1 MHQTGHAVYQK
12 SISTQLPTWLRHR
25 ARAPSAELLDAALI
39 LLRLDLDP
47 LQPFLASLYAST
59 PRGRPPYD
67 PVGVLRALLL
77 FTLLRYESLTVFAQ
91 DLRRCPRL
99 ALLAGFPAHHTP
111 SVGAFYGFLDRLENG
126 PYQAPCPHRVAPA
139 TLRKGSHYRQLQEE
153 KKLKEARRKQLLEQH
168 DSLTHHLNA
177 ELTAHAAQPRPRDL
191 QQRLEDLLFHL
202 ALQPSAQR
210 GLLGDLQ
217 QLVVCG
223 DGASLVT
230 GASTTG
236 RAACQCRQQGLYK
249 CDCARFYADAK
260 ADWGWD
266 SYREVYY
273 FGHTYYQHVVSSN
286 GHDLPVH
293 VTLGPAS
300 ESDFTLSLKSLDRF
314 QKTLREHEAKWHIRT
329 VVYDSGHDSLGI
341 YAYLQDRQMQP
352 VIVLNPRGGAS
363 PKPSGTAAQLNDK
376 GVPLCPAGV
385 VMRRHGVGDHHRIYY
400 NCPVKRPTH
409 EAGKTVWKAHVQE
422 CPHQVLCQPETKMGP
437 LVYLRADS
445 DPRFYPPIARDSAEF
460 KRLLALRSG
469 CERSNAVKKVTH
481 KLNRRV
487 CRSASLYLI
496 RLTLVSVIEH
506 GKAWLSEERQAWGDD
521 WKILSDLTRINALP
535 NPP

>member
-1 MHQTGHAVYQK
+1 VA
-12 SISTQLPTWLRHR
+12 
-25 ARAPSAELLDAALI
+25 
-39 LLRLDLDP
+39 
-47 LQPFLASLYAST
+47 
-59 PRGRPPYD
+59 
-67 PVGVLRALLL
+67 VLRALLL

-99 ALLAGFPAHHTP
+99 ALLAGFAAHDTP

-126 PYQAPCPHRVAPA
+126 PYQAPCPHRVPPA
-139 TLRKGSHYRQLQEE
+139 TLRKGSHYRQLAEE
-153 KKLKEARRKQLLEQH
+153 KKRKEARRQQLLQQH
-168 DSLTHHLNA
+168 DSLTHHLNQ
-177 ELTAHAAQPRPRDL
+177 ELTQQAAQARPRDL

-230 GASTTG
+230 GASATG
-236 RAACQCRQQGLYK
+236 RAACQCRKQGIYK

-273 FGHTYYQHVVSSN
+273 FGHTYYQHLVSSQ

-314 QKTLREHEAKWHIRT
+314 QKTLREHDVTWQLRT
-329 VVYDSGHDSLGI
+329 VVYDAGHDSLGI
-341 YAYLQDRQMQP
+341 YQYLQDRQLQP
-352 VIVLNPRGGAS
+352 VIVLNPRCGAA
-363 PKPSGTAAQLNDK
+363 PNPSGTAQQLNEK
-376 GVPLCPAGV
+376 GLPVCPAGL
-385 VMRRHGVGDHHRIYY
+385 VMRRHSAGEQHRIYY

-409 EAGKTVWKAHVQE
+409 VAGKTVWKSYVQE
-422 CPHQVLCQPETKMGP
+422 CPHQVLCQPDTKMGP
-437 LVYLRADS
+437 LVYVRSDS
-445 DPRFYPPIARDSAEF
+445 DPRWYPPIPRDSAEF

-487 CRSASLYLI
+487 CRSASLFLV
-496 RLTLVSVIEH
+496 RLTLISVCEH
-506 GKAWLSEERQAWGDD
+506 AKAWLAEDRKAWGDD
-521 WKILSDLTRINALP
+521 WKTLSDVTRINAGR

>member
-1 MHQTGHAVYQK
+1 MHQSGHAVYQK
-12 SISTQLPTWLRHR
+12 SVTTQLPVWLRR
-25 ARAPSAELLDAALI
+25 KSRAPSPELLDAALI

-47 LQPFLASLYAST
+47 LQPFLISLYSPT

-67 PVGVLRALLL
+67 PVAVLRALLL
-77 FTLLRYESLTVFAQ
+77 FTLLRYESLTRLAQ

-99 ALLAGFPAHHTP
+99 ALLAGFPAHQTP
-111 SVGAFYGFLDRLENG
+111 SVGTFYGFLDRLENG
-126 PYQAPCPHRVAPA
+126 PYQPPCPHRVPPA
-139 TLRKGSHYRQLQEE
+139 TVRKGAHYRQLQEE
-153 KKLKEARRKQLLEQH
+153 KKQKEARRKELLAQH
-168 DSLTHHLNA
+168 DSLTHHLKA
-177 ELTAHAAQPRPRDL
+177 ELTAQAAQPRPRDL

-202 ALQPSAQR
+202 ALVPSAHR
-210 GLLGDLQ
+210 GLLGDLP

-223 DGASLVT
+223 DGSSLVT
-230 GASTTG
+230 GASATG
-236 RAACQCRQQGLYK
+236 RAACHCRKQGIYQ

-273 FGHTYYQHVVSSN
+273 FGHTYYQHLISTQ

-314 QKTLREHEAKWHIRT
+314 QKTLREHEVPWQIRT

-341 YAYLQDRQMQP
+341 YQYLQDRQIQP
-352 VIVLNPRGGAS
+352 VIVLNPRAGTR
-363 PKPSGTAAQLNDK
+363 PKPSGTAAHVNDK
-376 GVPLCPAGV
+376 GLPVCPAGL
-385 VMRRHGVGDHHRIYY
+385 VMRRHGTGDHHRIYY

-409 EAGKTVWKAHVQE
+409 EAGKTVWKAHVHQ
-422 CPHQVLCQPETKMGP
+422 CPQQVLCQPDTKMGP

-445 DPRFYPPIARDSAEF
+445 DPRWYPPLPRDSAEF
-460 KRLLALRSG
+460 QRLLALRSG

-487 CRSASLYLI
+487 CRSASLFLM
-496 RLTLVSVIEH
+496 RLTLISVCEH
-506 GKAWLSEERQAWGDD
+506 GKAWLSEDRKAWGDD
-521 WKILSDLTRINALP
+521 WKTLSEVARIKAAVS
-535 NPP
+535 PP

>member
-1 MHQTGHAVYQK
+1 
-12 SISTQLPTWLRHR
+12 
-25 ARAPSAELLDAALI
+25 LLDAALI

-47 LQPFLASLYAST
+47 LHPFLASLYAPT
-59 PRGRPPYD
+59 PRGRPPCD
-67 PVGVLRALLL
+67 PVGVLRAFLL
-77 FTLLRYESLTVFAQ
+77 FTLLRYESLTLLAQ

-99 ALLAGFPAHHTP
+99 ALLAGFPAHQAP
-111 SVGAFYGFLDRLENG
+111 SVGTFYGFLDRLENG
-126 PYQAPCPHRVAPA
+126 PYQPPCPHRVPPA
-139 TLRKGSHYRQLQEE
+139 TLRKGAHYRQLAEE
-153 KKLKEARRKQLLEQH
+153 KKQKEARRKELLATH

-177 ELTAHAAQPRPRDL
+177 ELTAQAAQPSPRDL

-202 ALQPSAQR
+202 ALAPSAHR

-223 DGASLVT
+223 DGSSLVT
-230 GASTTG
+230 GASATG
-236 RAACQCRQQGLYK
+236 RAACQCRAQGIYQ

-273 FGHTYYQHVVSSN
+273 CGHTYYQYLVSTK
-286 GHDLPVH
+286 GRDLPVH

-314 QKTLREHEAKWHIRT
+314 QKTLREHDVKWRVRT

-341 YAYLQDRQMQP
+341 YQYLQERQRQP
-352 VIVLNPRGGAS
+352 VIVLNPRSGS
-363 PKPSGTAAQLNDK
+363 VPKPSGTAAHVNDK
-376 GVPLCPAGV
+376 GLPICPAGL
-385 VMRRHGVGDHHRIYY
+385 VMRRHGTRDHHRIYC

-409 EAGKTVWKAHVQE
+409 QAGQTVWKTHRHE
-422 CPHQVLCQPETKMGP
+422 CPRQVLCQPETKMGP
-437 LVYLRADS
+437 LVYLRANS
-445 DPRFYPPIARDSAEF
+445 DPRCYPPLPRDNAAF
-460 KRLLALRSG
+460 QRLLALRSG

-487 CRSASLYLI
+487 YRSASLYLI
-496 RLTLVSVIEH
+496 RLTLISVIAH
-506 GKAWLSEERQAWGDD
+506 GKAWLNEDRKDWGAD
-521 WKILSDLTRINALP
+521 WQTLSDVTRVNAAVS
-535 NPP
+535 PP

>member
-1 MHQTGHAVYQK
+1 MHQTCHAVYQK
-12 SISTQLPTWLRHR
+12 SVAAQLPTWLRR
-25 ARAPSAELLDAALI
+25 KARAPSAELLDAALI

-47 LQPFLASLYAST
+47 LQPFLASLYATT
-59 PRGRPPYD
+59 PRGRPPCD
-67 PVGVLRALLL
+67 PVRVLRALLL
-77 FTLLRYESLTVFAQ
+77 FTLLRYESLTLFAQ

-99 ALLAGFPAHHTP
+99 ALLAGFPGPHTP

-126 PYQAPCPHRVAPA
+126 PYQPPCPHRVAPA
-139 TLRKGSHYRQLQEE
+139 TLRKGAHYRQLAEE
-153 KKLKEARRKQLLEQH
+153 KKQKEARRKLLLATH
-168 DSLTHHLNA
+168 DSLTQHLKA
-177 ELTAHAAQPRPRDL
+177 ALTAQAAQPRPRDL

-202 ALQPSAQR
+202 AVLPSAQR

-230 GASTTG
+230 GASATG
-236 RAACQCRQQGLYK
+236 RAACQCRAQGIYK

-273 FGHTYYQHVVSSN
+273 FGHTYYQHLVSTK

-300 ESDFTLSLKSLDRF
+300 ESDFTLSLKSLDRL
-314 QKTLREHEAKWHIRT
+314 QKTLREHEAKWQIRT
-329 VVYDSGHDSLGI
+329 VVYDAGHDSLGI
-341 YAYLQDRQMQP
+341 YQYLQDRQLQP
-352 VIVLNPRGGAS
+352 VIVLNPRRGTP
-363 PKPSGTAAQLNDK
+363 PKPSGTAQQLNDK
-376 GVPLCPAGV
+376 GVPLCPAGL
-385 VMRRHGVGDHHRIYY
+385 VMRRHGTGDHHRIYY

-409 EAGKTVWKAHVQE
+409 QAGKTVWKSYVEE
-422 CPHQVLCQPETKMGP
+422 CPHQVLCQPDSKMGP
-437 LVYLRADS
+437 LVYLRSDS
-445 DPRFYPPIARDSAEF
+445 DPRFYPPIPRDSAEF

-487 CRSASLYLI
+487 CRSASLYLM

-506 GKAWLSEERQAWGDD
+506 AKAWLSEDRKAWGDD
-521 WKILSDLTRINALP
+521 WKILSDLTRINAAP

>member
-12 SISTQLPTWLRHR
+12 SVTAQLPTWLRR
-25 ARAPSAELLDAALI
+25 KSRAPSAELLDAALM
-39 LLRLDLDP
+39 LLRLDLAP
-47 LQPFLASLYAST
+47 LQPFLASLYSPS
-59 PRGRPPYD
+59 PRGRPPCD

-111 SVGAFYGFLDRLENG
+111 SVGTFYGFLDRLENG
-126 PYQAPCPHRVAPA
+126 PYQAPCPHRVPPA
-139 TLRKGSHYRQLQEE
+139 TLRKGAHYRQLQEE
-153 KKLKEARRKQLLEQH
+153 KKAKEARRKLLLATH
-168 DSLTHHLNA
+168 DSLTHHLHA
-177 ELTAHAAQPRPRDL
+177 ELTQQAAEPRPRDL
-191 QQRLEDLLFHL
+191 PQRLEDLLFHL
-202 ALQPSAQR
+202 AVQPSAQR

-230 GASTTG
+230 GASPAG
-236 RAACQCRQQGLYK
+236 RAACQCRKQGIYQ
-249 CDCARFYADAK
+249 CDCARFYADAR

-273 FGHTYYQHVVSSN
+273 FGHTYYQHLVSSH
-286 GHDLPVH
+286 GHDLPLH

-314 QKTLREHEAKWHIRT
+314 QKTLREHQVKWQVRT

-341 YAYLQDRQMQP
+341 YQYLQERQMQP
-352 VIVLNPRGGAS
+352 VIVLNPRGGVR
-363 PKPSGTAAQLNDK
+363 PKPSGTAQQLNAQ
-376 GVPLCPAGV
+376 GLPLCPAGV
-385 VMRRHGVGDHHRIYY
+385 VMRRHSRGGQHRIYY

-409 EAGKTVWKAHVQE
+409 QQGQTVWQSYVEE
-422 CPHQVLCQPETKMGP
+422 CPRQVLCQPDTKMGP
-437 LVYLRADS
+437 LVYLRSDS
-445 DPRFYPPIARDSAEF
+445 DPRFYPPIPRDSAEF

-487 CRSASLYLI
+487 CRSASLFLI
-496 RLTLVSVIEH
+496 RLYLISVCEH
-506 GKAWLSEERQAWGDD
+506 AKAWLSEDRKAWGDD
-521 WKILSDLTRINALP
+521 WKILSDLARINAVP
-535 NPP
+535 HPP